1 MMPSATVTLSMGS
14 PSRLAFELLHDYS
27 RRLEWDPLLSE
38 ARLTRGC
45 TKAAKGATSLCVSKV
60 RFGRIGIET
69 RYITYSPYSIAAVE
83 MINHPPW
90 FDTFAASIRH
100 TDTPQGSEITYK
112 FRFSA
117 KPRMLRW
124 IVEPIMLLILR
135 AETKRRLH
143 AFAAFLSTLPCEQA
157 GGGGPAALRA

>member
-1 MMPSATVTLSMGS
+1 MMPSGTVTHSMGC

-45 TKAAKGATSLCVSKV
+45 TEAAKGATSLCVGKAQ
-60 RFGRIGIET
+60 FGRIGIET
-69 RYITYSPYSIAAVE
+69 RYITFSPYSIAAVE

-100 TDTPQGSEITYK
+100 TDTPEGSEMTYK

-124 IVEPIMLLILR
+124 MVEPIMLFILR
-135 AETKRRLH
+135 AETKKRLH
-143 AFAAFLSTLPCEQA
+143 ALAAFLATLPCEQ
-157 GGGGPAALRA
+157 GEGRVLFK